1 MEKRKLNKSKLFMSV
16 LALVEVLLLVV
27 GVTFSWMEGGKRS
40 KIEES
45 GIMISA
51 SSNLIMYQNNA
62 IVNDIILD
70 PCELV
75 ETSSK
80 DGRNFFFPMT
90 DNSSSITS
98 DMTFREGTPADRNQ
112 KYVSADFELMA
123 GDSSANVYLGA
134 GTIIECDSKQTLDAL
149 RMSFNLNDG
158 SDPIVFKPNQVPG
171 AAQAFSFA
179 PIVSINS
186 DTGKATI
193 GTQNTRAYGDF
204 YYGGEGN
211 STPLFAIPAQQKKHI
226 TLSIWLEGT
235 LFEDT
240 DDVSNSELKIY
251 IDFTTSVD
259 DLKRYNF
266 VDNTHG
272 YDNAEFQGWITNQDE
287 LSGQLYDTMMYL
299 YDTDGER
306 YYTMKKTASYD
317 TDHTWFVYVPDTIT
331 NLTFRRYCVDIDTYW
346 NEWNTGFT
354 GEIPKDST
362 GKYTYIAI
370 AGNRNDRSGS
380 KPALQYC
387 GGYWK
392 DKDDTIRVFFEL
404 DDADWTELKCY
415 AWDKNNNF
423 SASTGVWPGASM
435 SYAGQSEYDHP
446 IYYIDIA
453 NASNLSGIQFNST
466 EVHKIEI
473 TDEQYF
479 FNGYT
484 FYKGESITSQ
494 YVYLLDTE
502 YNPIYT
508 QGH

>member
-1 MEKRKLNKSKLFMSV
+1 MEKRKLKKSKLLLSV
-16 LALVEVLLLVV
+16 LALFEVILLTI
-27 GVTFSWMEGGKRS
+27 GVTFAWMEGGKRS

-51 SSNLIMYQNNA
+51 SSNLIMYQNGTIA
-62 IVNDIILD
+62 NDIILD

-80 DGRNFFFPMT
+80 DGRSFFFPMT
-90 DNSSSITS
+90 DNTSSVTTS
-98 DMTFREGTPADRNQ
+98 MKFREGTPADRNK

-123 GDSSANVYLGA
+123 GDSNANVYLGA
-134 GTIIECDSKQTLDAL
+134 GTIIECGNEKVLNAL
-149 RMSFNLNDG
+149 RMSFSLNDG
-158 SDPIVFKPNQVPG
+158 SDPIVFKPNQLPG
-171 AAQAFSFA
+171 IDGLTFS

-186 DTGKATI
+186 DTGKATT
-193 GTQNTRAYGDF
+193 GTQSTKSYGDF
-204 YYGGEGN
+204 YYSGEGS
-211 STPLFAIPAQQKKHI
+211 STPLFAISAQQKKYI

-235 LFEDT
+235 LFENT
-240 DDVSNSELKIY
+240 DDVSNSKLNIY

-272 YDNAEFQGWITNQDE
+272 YDNAQFQGWVTDQNTLEEQ
-287 LSGQLYDTMMYL
+287 QYDTMMYL
-299 YDTDGER
+299 YDTDGDR

-331 NLTFRRYCVDIDTYW
+331 NFTFRRYCVDIDTWW

-354 GEIPKDST
+354 GEIPRDSN
-362 GKYTYIAI
+362 GKFTYIAI
-370 AGNRNDRSGS
+370 AGDRHNPKGTE
-380 KPALQYC
+380 PALQYC

-392 DKDDTIRVFFEL
+392 DKNDTIRVFFEL
-404 DDADWTELKCY
+404 DDADWTDLKCY
-415 AWDKNNNF
+415 AWDENNNF
-423 SASTGVWPGASM
+423 STSTGVWPGKAMIYTGKSDN
-435 SYAGQSEYDHP
+435 DHP
-446 IYYIDIA
+446 VYYIDIV

-466 EVHKIEI
+466 EANKIEI
-473 TDEQYF
+473 TDKQYF

-484 FYKGESITSQ
+484 YYKGENSNSQ